1 MVTRGRKSKGGHQ
14 AGSCSSGESQ
24 ASGDASRSGKEK
36 TRETSWRGKSCVA

>member
-24 ASGDASRSGKEK
+24 ASGDAPQSGKEGEDM
-36 TRETSWRGKSCVA
+36 RDIMEG